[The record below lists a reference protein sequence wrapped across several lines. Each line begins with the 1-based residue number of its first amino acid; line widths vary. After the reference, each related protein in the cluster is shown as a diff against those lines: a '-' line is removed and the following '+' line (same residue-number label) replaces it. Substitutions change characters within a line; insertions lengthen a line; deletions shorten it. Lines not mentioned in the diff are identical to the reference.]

1 MSDQSPSL
9 ESELRR
15 LREKHKCSVVIEHR
29 HVFYDFRENPH
40 QEFRV
45 CFVLDEPIAS
55 TQPTLEEAISEV
67 ELELSKRS
75 PEAKAEVM
83 RKNAAELL
91 KQAEELSPTK
101 HESINQD

>member
-1 MSDQSPSL
+1 MSDHI

-29 HVFYDFRENPH
+29 YVFYDFRDVPH

-45 CFVLDEPIAS
+45 CFVLDESIGS
-55 TQPTLEEAISEV
+55 TKQTLEEAISDV
-67 ELELSKRS
+67 ELELSKQS
-75 PEAKAEVM
+75 PEYKAEKL

-91 KQAEELSPTK
+91 KQAEELSPSK
-101 HESINQD
+101 HEPINQD

>member
-1 MSDQSPSL
+1 M

-15 LREKHKCSVVIEHR
+15 LREKHNCSVVIEHR

-40 QEFRV
+40 QECRV
-45 CFVLDEPIAS
+45 CFVLDEPVSS
-55 TQPTLEEAISEV
+55 TQPTLEEAIIDV
-67 ELELSKRS
+67 ELQLSKQS
-75 PEAKAEVM
+75 PEAKAEKL

-101 HESINQD
+101 HEPAN

>member
-1 MSDQSPSL
+1 MSDHV

-29 HVFYDFRENPH
+29 HVFYDFRDVPH

-45 CFVLDEPIAS
+45 CFVLEEPISS
-55 TQPTLEEAISEV
+55 TKPTLEEAISEV

-75 PEAKAEVM
+75 PEAKAELM
-83 RKNAAELL
+83 RKKAAELL
-91 KQAEELSPTK
+91 KQAEELSPSK
-101 HESINQD
+101 HEQPANQD